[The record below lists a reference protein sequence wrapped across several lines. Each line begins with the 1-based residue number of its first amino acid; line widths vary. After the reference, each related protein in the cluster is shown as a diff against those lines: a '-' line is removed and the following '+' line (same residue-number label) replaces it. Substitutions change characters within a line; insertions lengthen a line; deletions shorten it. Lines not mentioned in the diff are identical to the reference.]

1 MDSINITNARQNL
14 YNLAEQAVESS
25 KPVRITSKAGDV
37 VLVSAADWEAIEET
51 LYLHSIP
58 GLAESIMESAK
69 EPLEDGI
76 SEEDFDW
83 GSDED
88 V

>member
-1 MDSINITNARQNL
+1 MDNINITNARQNL
-14 YNLAEQAVESS
+14 YSLAEQAVESS
-25 KPVRITSKAGDV
+25 RPIRITSKAGDV

-58 GLAESIMESAK
+58 GLVDSILEAAK
-69 EPLEDGI
+69 DPLEDGI
-76 SEEDFDW
+76 AVGDFDW
-83 GSDED
+83 GEDED